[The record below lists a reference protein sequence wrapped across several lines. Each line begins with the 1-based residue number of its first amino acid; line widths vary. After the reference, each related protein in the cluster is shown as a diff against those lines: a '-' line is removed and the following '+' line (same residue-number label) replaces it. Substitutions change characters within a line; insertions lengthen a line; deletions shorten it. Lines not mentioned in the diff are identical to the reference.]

1 MKTSEVFKKTFGSL
15 SETVKEVRC
24 HHFLTLLC
32 CGCRS
37 TYRKTVGLLWLIIP
51 FSQLSQKVILGCN
64 FQLFSFSINLSILF
78 WLCCVGMLITGSR
91 GGESYRHREEDQGR
105 CGGRSEDGH
114 ALRRV
119 RHQRWRKTGPNGC
132 IQGHLSGQERQHNIH
147 KFQRFHSETRAFLE
161 E

>member
-37 TYRKTVGLLWLIIP
+37 TDRKTVRLLWLIML

-78 WLCCVGMLITGSR
+78 WLTVLCWHVDHRVSR
-91 GGESYRHREEDQGR
+91 RWVVPTSGR
-105 CGGRSEDGH
+105 RSRKVWRAQRGRPCTPPSPSPKVEKNWAERVH
-114 ALRRV
+114 SRPSLR
-119 RHQRWRKTGPNGC
+119 
-132 IQGHLSGQERQHNIH
+132 SA
-147 KFQRFHSETRAFLE
+147 ETT
-161 E
+161 